1 MVTTTKRWMSVALL
15 SMLAI
20 GVGAG
25 ILIDRLVLAPT
36 VSSDVR
42 AGDGHHRDHGGRMVA
57 RLRERLDLTEK
68 QASELEEVMNR
79 NHETAR
85 QFWSESRDE
94 YEALRKQFRR
104 DIRELLTEAQRREFD
119 DMVSE
124 YEQKRRSR
132 HDR

>member
-42 AGDGHHRDHGGRMVA
+42 TGDGHHRDHGGRMVA